1 MSEAK
6 DYLLKI
12 KYLDERIKAKIG
24 EIDDLYD
31 LVTHITPYI
40 KENPGTSNGG
50 NQDKLGT
57 AVSKIVDLQNEINRD
72 IDYLVDLKH
81 EITAKLEKLEN
92 PDYYKVLHLRY
103 IRNFTFEKIAT
114 EMNYSY
120 RGVCYLLGRSL
131 NVFEK
136 IMNEW

>member
-1 MSEAK
+1 M
-6 DYLLKI
+6 
-12 KYLDERIKAKIG
+12 
-24 EIDDLYD
+24 
-31 LVTHITPYI
+31 
-40 KENPGTSNGG
+40 
-50 NQDKLGT
+50 
-57 AVSKIVDLQNEINRD
+57 DLQNEINRD

-120 RGVCYLLGRSL
+120 RGVCYLHGRAL

-136 IMNEW
+136 IMNEGEGA